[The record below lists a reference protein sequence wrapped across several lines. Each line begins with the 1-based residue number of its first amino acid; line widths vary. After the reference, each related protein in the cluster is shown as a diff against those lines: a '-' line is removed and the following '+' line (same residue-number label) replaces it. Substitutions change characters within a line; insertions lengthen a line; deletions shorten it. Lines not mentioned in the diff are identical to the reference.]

1 MLFDHCAQCQRC
13 CNIDPGYPSLEV
25 TLTAQER
32 KAHGSICIET
42 RCELLGDK
50 GCTLGSA
57 KPLSCE
63 IYPLSYDPRARTFF
77 YDQDCPLMPEYQL
90 QLAQPGSEARAH
102 LSRITEA
109 VHRHEKTDP
118 KFLRSNFAIDKD
130 YFDLQPLV
138 TISAPK
144 EGTL

>member
-25 TLTAQER
+25 TLTAKER
-32 KAHGSICIET
+32 KVHGSICIET

-63 IYPLSYDPRARTFF
+63 IYPLSYDPRSRTFH

-90 QLAQPGSEARAH
+90 QLAQPGSDARAH
-102 LSRITEA
+102 LSRMTEA
-109 VHRHEKTDP
+109 VQLHEKIDP
-118 KFLRSNFAIDKD
+118 KFLRSNFAVDQD

-138 TISAPK
+138 TVSAPK
-144 EGTL
+144 EGAL